1 VSGRL
6 TIRIAILAIAAALIV
21 WILPRDDD
29 ASDDE
34 PLLPSALADA
44 PDLDMTDAT
53 IVQYDVDGNR
63 KYRLAAEQIRRFE
76 SAGVTLLRAPELLID
91 DPEDPPWDIRANEGT
106 VRKLPGPDGATEER
120 VDLEGSV
127 QLLQQYA
134 NGRFFRL
141 DTEAISYFPDRRY
154 AETDRNVMIDTDV
167 GRTMAAG
174 LQGELDKGLF
184 FLDSNAAQRVHT
196 IVLEHQFK

>member
-1 VSGRL
+1 MRGRL
-6 TIRIAILAIAAALIV
+6 TIRIVILAIAAALIV

-29 ASDDE
+29 TSENE
-34 PLLPSALADA
+34 PALPPTLADA

-53 IVQYDVDGNR
+53 VVQYDVDGNR
-63 KYRLAAEQIRRFE
+63 KYRLSAGQIQRFE
-76 SAGVTLLRAPELLID
+76 SAGVTTLSHPDLLID
-91 DPEDPPWDIRANEGT
+91 NPEDPPWDIRANAGT
-106 VRKLPGPDGATEER
+106 VRELPGPDGVSEER
-120 VDLEGSV
+120 VDLEGNV
-127 QLLQQYA
+127 QLLQQHA
-134 NGRFFRL
+134 NGRFLRL

-184 FLDSNAAQRVHT
+184 FLDSNATQRVHT
-196 IVLEHQFK
+196 IVLEHQFR